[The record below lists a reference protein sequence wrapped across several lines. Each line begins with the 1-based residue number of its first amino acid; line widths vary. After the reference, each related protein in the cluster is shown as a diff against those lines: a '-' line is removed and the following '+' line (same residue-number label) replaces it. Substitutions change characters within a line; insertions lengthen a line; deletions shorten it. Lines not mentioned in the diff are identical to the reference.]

1 MKSKKNKTTCGVDI
15 GARSIDIVLFD
26 GRKIIDSIV
35 INTGAK
41 PRERALSAY
50 QNLLVKNGLRKNKLF
65 KTVSTG
71 YGRNHFTGTDEAV
84 SEIACHAAGVAYY
97 YPDAELVI
105 DIGGQDSKV
114 IKMLPGGKVV
124 DFGMN
129 DRCAAGTGRFIEM
142 VSDILDIKIEDISK
156 MSFRKVSGCEI
167 NSMCAVFAESEIVGL
182 LQNEVPVEKLLKG
195 VFVSVAKRVVS
206 LMGKSF
212 TSKDIVFT
220 GGVAMINGVAEAL
233 EQETGSKIVIPANP
247 QITGALGA
255 AILAGRR

>member
-1 MKSKKNKTTCGVDI
+1 MKNNRNKTTCGVDI
-15 GARSIDIVLFD
+15 GARSIDVVLFD

-50 QNLLVKNGLRKNKLF
+50 HNLLVKNRIGKARLM

-71 YGRNHFTGTDEAV
+71 YGRNHFTDADEAV
-84 SEIACHAAGVAYY
+84 SEIACHAAGVAYCF
-97 YPDAELVI
+97 PDAGLVI

-114 IKMLPGGKVV
+114 IRMLPGGKVV

-142 VSDILDIKIEDISK
+142 VSDILDIKIGDIAK
-156 MSFRKVSGCEI
+156 MSFKKVSGCEI

-212 TSKDIVFT
+212 ASKEIVFT

-233 EQETGSKIVIPANP
+233 EHETGSKIVVPANP

-255 AILAGRR
+255 AILARK

>member
-1 MKSKKNKTTCGVDI
+1 MRRNRLTCGVDI

-26 GRKIIDSIV
+26 GRKIIDSTV
-35 INTGAK
+35 ISTGAR

-50 QNLLVKNGLRKNKLF
+50 QNILMKNGIRKGRLHR
-65 KTVSTG
+65 TVSTG
-71 YGRNHFTGTDEAV
+71 YGRNHFPLSDEAV
-84 SEIACHAAGVAYY
+84 SEIACHAAGVAFSF
-97 YPDAELVI
+97 PDAGVLI

-114 IKMLPGGKVV
+114 IRMSPGGKVL

-142 VSDILDIKIEDISK
+142 VSDILDIRLEDISK

-182 LQNEVPVEKLLKG
+182 LQNDEPVEKLLKG

-206 LMGKSF
+206 LMGRSF
-212 TSKDIVFT
+212 SSKEIVFT
-220 GGVAMINGVAEAL
+220 GGVALINGVAEAL
-233 EQETGSKIVIPANP
+233 EQETGSRIIVPASP

-255 AILAGRR
+255 AIIAGKR